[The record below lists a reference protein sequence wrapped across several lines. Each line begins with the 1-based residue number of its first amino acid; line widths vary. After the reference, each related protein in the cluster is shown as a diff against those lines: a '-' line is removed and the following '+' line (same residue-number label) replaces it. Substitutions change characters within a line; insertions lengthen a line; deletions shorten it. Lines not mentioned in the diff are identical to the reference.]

1 MQVTPPATPDYPVVL
16 KLAGRLVVIVGAGP
30 VGRRKLQGVLEA
42 GARVRVIDPA
52 AADTPADPRVDYLR
66 RPYRS
71 GDLAGA
77 ELVFICTADQ
87 TLNQS
92 VADEA
97 ERRSI
102 WCCRSD
108 RPKRGDFTV
117 PAVLRRG
124 GLTVAVSTGG
134 GSPAMAALLR
144 DEIAGQ
150 VPDSWG
156 KAVEIVAAVRR
167 KWLTEATEVQYN
179 QAVLRQLLDRQLIP
193 LITQKKVK
201 KIDQLLLSQFGPGF
215 SLAEL
220 QVRITEGAL

>member
-1 MQVTPPATPDYPVVL
+1 
-16 KLAGRLVVIVGAGP
+16 
-30 VGRRKLQGVLEA
+30 
-42 GARVRVIDPA
+42 
-52 AADTPADPRVDYLR
+52 
-66 RPYRS
+66 
-71 GDLAGA
+71 
-77 ELVFICTADQ
+77 
-87 TLNQS
+87 
-92 VADEA
+92 
-97 ERRSI
+97 
-102 WCCRSD
+102 
-108 RPKRGDFTV
+108 
-117 PAVLRRG
+117 
-124 GLTVAVSTGG
+124 
-134 GSPAMAALLR
+134 MAALLR

-179 QAVLRQLLDRQLIP
+179 QAVLRQLLDQQLIP